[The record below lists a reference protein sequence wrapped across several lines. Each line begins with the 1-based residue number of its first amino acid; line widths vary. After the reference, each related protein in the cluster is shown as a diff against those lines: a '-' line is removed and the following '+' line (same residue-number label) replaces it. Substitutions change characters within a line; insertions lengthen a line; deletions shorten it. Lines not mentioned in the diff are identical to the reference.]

1 MPHEKSDHYNP
12 NYPYGK
18 EDIAVDRKNESGYPM
33 LERLN
38 NAALYPE
45 AIRNS
50 IDMEQL
56 KPFH

>member
-18 EDIAVDRKNESGYPM
+18 EDITVDRKNESGYPM